1 MQETV
6 PTGPLITNDAVVLG
20 ILLVILAAVFHTS
33 HSDKPHWQ
41 RFYRYVPALLL
52 CYFIPS
58 VVATL
63 GIISGEVSDLYFVSS
78 RYLLPASLVLL
89 TLSIDIQGMIRLG
102 PKAIIM
108 FLTGTVGIVIGGPLA
123 LLFLS
128 LIDPDAV
135 SGAGPDAIWRGLT
148 TVAGSW
154 IGGGANQTAMKEVF
168 EVSDDLFSAMVAVDV
183 LVANVWLAVLLYA
196 AGNSDRID
204 RRLRADNTAIER
216 LKTTMASYQAS
227 VARIPSLTDLM
238 KVLAVGFGVT
248 AIAHF
253 GADILAPWIGANYP
267 ALDNLSLSS
276 GFFWIVVIATT
287 GGLILSFTGL
297 RTLEGA
303 GASRVGS
310 ALLYVLIA
318 SIGMNMNLRAIF
330 EYPELFLVGFVW
342 IAIHA
347 ILLITVAVLIKAP
360 VFFLAVGSQAN
371 VGGAASAPIVASAF
385 HPALATV
392 GVLLAVFGYA
402 LGTYGAWICGQIM
415 RVVAGG

>member
-1 MQETV
+1 MQEIAQAQ
-6 PTGPLITNDAVVLG
+6 PLITNDAVVLG
-20 ILLVILAAVFHTS
+20 ILMIILAAVFHTS
-33 HSDKPHWQ
+33 HSEKPFWQ
-41 RFYRYVPALLL
+41 KFYRYVPALLL
-52 CYFIPS
+52 AYFIPS

-63 GIISGEVSDLYFVSS
+63 GIISGDVSNLYFVSS

-89 TLSIDIQGMIRLG
+89 TLSIDIQGVLRLG

-123 LLFLS
+123 LLFFS
-128 LIDPDAV
+128 WINPDAV
-135 SGAGPDAIWRGLT
+135 MGGGPDAVWRGLT

-168 EVSDDLFSAMVAVDV
+168 EVGDDLFSAMVAVDV

-196 AGNSDRID
+196 AGESDILD
-204 RRLRADNTAIER
+204 RKLGADNSAIER
-216 LKTTMASYQAS
+216 LKKTMGDYQAS
-227 VARIPSLTDLM
+227 VARIPNLTDLM
-238 KVLAVGFGVT
+238 KILAIGFGVT
-248 AIAHF
+248 GLAHF
-253 GADILAPWIGANYP
+253 GADLLAPWIGSSYP
-267 ALDNLSLSS
+267 ALDRLSLASP
-276 GFFWIVVIATT
+276 FFWIVVIATT
-287 GGLILSFTGL
+287 GGLILSFTKL
-297 RTLEGA
+297 RGLEGA
-303 GASRVGS
+303 GASRVGT

-318 SIGMNMNLRAIF
+318 SIGMNMNLRAIV
-330 EYPELFLVGFVW
+330 ENPELFLVGFIW
-342 IAIHA
+342 ISIHA
-347 ILLITVAVLIKAP
+347 LLLIVVAIIIKAP

-402 LGTYGAWICGQIM
+402 LGTYAAWFCGQIM